1 MALGGCTHSSWIKR
15 NTLCYLTVPQ
25 TWLLTFTL
33 LLENCQMLCR
43 VWIWP
48 VLSEVK
54 QNPWACPTRS
64 TYTLSFITS
73 SNVGWVSGRILLQTD
88 WISPMQICHRYK
100 LWSPPPLHSGPQS
113 WWEACGHRFLIFEI
127 TAPGNTSSVFQAHFI
142 KQTVTADCQKDYQ
155 VSARMTKKSLRVGP
169 QSRTLKALL
178 GLRIIVSKAG
188 VCKVGLKVHL

>member
-43 VWIWP
+43 GWIWP
-48 VLSEVK
+48 VLSEGK
-54 QNPWACPTRS
+54 QNLGHVPPGHPHSLPPAK
-64 TYTLSFITS
+64 L
-73 SNVGWVSGRILLQTD
+73 GELVSGLILLKTH
-88 WISPMQICHRYK
+88 WISSMQICHRYK
-100 LWSPPPLHSGPQS
+100 LGSPPPFHSGPQS
-113 WWEACGHRFLIFEI
+113 WWKACGHRFLIFEI

-155 VSARMTKKSLRVGP
+155 VSARMTKKSLRVGL
-169 QSRTLKALL
+169 QSRTLKALRSKDNCL
-178 GLRIIVSKAG
+178 QGWGLQGWA
-188 VCKVGLKVHL
+188 